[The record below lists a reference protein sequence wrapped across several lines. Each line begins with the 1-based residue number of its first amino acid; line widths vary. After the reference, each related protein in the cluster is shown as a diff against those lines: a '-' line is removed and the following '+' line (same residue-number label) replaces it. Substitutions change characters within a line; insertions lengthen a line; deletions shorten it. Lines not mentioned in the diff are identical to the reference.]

1 MEISLPDKFIERI
14 KEDLGDEADSFL
26 GSYHDTPK
34 RGLRINPLKTDC
46 DTEKRSAEG
55 LDRIPWESHG
65 YYYAAAKT
73 LTAPGKSP
81 LHAAGAYYIQEPS
94 AMAPVSFLDVRP
106 GMCVLD
112 LCAAP

>member
-34 RGLRINPLKTDC
+34 RGLRINPLKTDH
-46 DTEKRSAEG
+46 DTERRIAEG

-65 YYYAAAKT
+65 YFYIAEDETSTMAKT
-73 LTAPGKSP
+73 LTAPGRSP
-81 LHAAGAYYIQEPS
+81 LHAAGSY
-94 AMAPVSFLDVRP
+94 
-106 GMCVLD
+106 
-112 LCAAP
+112 